1 VSTVVADDVQENL
14 WVHEGAIE
22 EGGGHPGPVTR
33 PVPHYRQSSM
43 GTRGLFAI
51 RYNGDSQPSPPCSSL
66 TVA

>member
-33 PVPHYRQSSM
+33 PVPHYRQSS
-43 GTRGLFAI
+43 LACQSI
-51 RYNGDSQPSPPCSSL
+51 K
-66 TVA
+66 